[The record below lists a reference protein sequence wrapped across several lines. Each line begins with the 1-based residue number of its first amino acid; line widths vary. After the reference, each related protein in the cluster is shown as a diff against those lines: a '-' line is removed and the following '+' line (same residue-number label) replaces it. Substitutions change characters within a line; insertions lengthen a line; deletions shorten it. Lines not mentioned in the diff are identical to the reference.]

1 MSPFAWM
8 LFVMLACA
16 ARAVW
21 PMLQITKVRL
31 TLLGATGGSCVMLGA
46 ALFATAL
53 LSLPEFGQQ
62 VFAADTKADDSP
74 TDATAPAA
82 TESAPKQKPAPST
95 DPEIEVVPNSVII
108 PPGRPAWVDSEPDYS
123 SDVHTLY
130 VGSGPFVSVAEAN
143 RALDKALEEATND
156 YVVEQLGSSFAKKIL
171 GYDAAKIKKRFVQK
185 DLYRE
190 VITVSVGPMHQVHA
204 LLKFEPKFR
213 ADLEQ
218 RWAKVRG
225 TSRLVQTGLFSAG
238 GLLLLTTVFGFFR
251 ANQATRGTYA
261 RRLQFMTA
269 LAILAVIGFGLYFAR
284 HITWL

>member
-1 MSPFAWM
+1 MSPFAYT
-8 LFVMLACA
+8 LLAMLAAGALA
-16 ARAVW
+16 AW
-21 PMLQITKVRL
+21 PLLALAKVRL
-31 TLLGATGGSCVMLGA
+31 ALLGATGGSCVMLGA

-62 VFAADTKADDSP
+62 VLAADNKPDDAK
-74 TDATAPAA
+74 TDATAPSA
-82 TESAPKQKPAPST
+82 TESAADQKPAAST
-95 DPEIEVVPNSVII
+95 DPEIEVVSSVVI

-143 RALDKALEEATND
+143 RALDKALVEATNA
-156 YVVEQLGSSFAKKIL
+156 YVVEQLGSSFAKTIL

-185 DLYRE
+185 DLFRE

-238 GLLLLTTVFGFFR
+238 SLLLLTTVFGFFR
-251 ANQATRGTYA
+251 ANQATRGSYA

-269 LAILAVIGFGLYFAR
+269 LAILAIIGAGMYVAR
-284 HITWL
+284 QITWL